1 MSMNTSS
8 KTEILPD
15 SVHRRLDA
23 FQTIS
28 LAEAQM
34 AHMQSRFD
42 KKYLFPLEQLPHL
55 LQKLPRDFRLLAIE
69 GECLCTYENL
79 YFDTPELTSY
89 YDHHNDRAR
98 RYKIRIRR
106 YGSTGHCFLEI
117 KRKHRAQQTRKERIP
132 VPDLHHTLSRE
143 ELFFLRQKGI
153 ADTERLR
160 AQLQTCFR
168 RLTLVDMGHRER
180 VTLDLGL
187 AYENDQRCCQ
197 LSNLVIA
204 EVKQETPMSHSLFHH
219 ICLEQRI
226 FPVSFSKYCIGIVLC
241 HGPVRYNR
249 FKPKILLLNKL
260 NHVSVE
266 CVTTSIC
273 GVAGSN

>member
-1 MSMNTSS
+1 MNTSS
-8 KTEILPD
+8 RTELLPD
-15 SVHRRLDA
+15 SVRRRLEA
-23 FQTIS
+23 FRTIS
-28 LAEAQM
+28 LAEAQK
-34 AHMQSRFD
+34 AQMQSRFD

-55 LQKLPRDFRLLAIE
+55 LQKLSRDFRLLAIE

-132 VPDLHHTLSRE
+132 VPDLHQTLSWD
-143 ELFFLRQKGI
+143 ELLFLRQKGI
-153 ADTERLR
+153 AEPARLR
-160 AQLQTCFR
+160 AQLQTSFQ

-180 VTLDLGL
+180 VTLDMEI
-187 AYENDQRCCQ
+187 AYENDRRCCQ

-204 EVKQETPMSHSLFHH
+204 EVKQETPLSHSLFHH
-219 ICLEQRI
+219 ICQEQRI
-226 FPVSFSKYCIGIVLC
+226 FPTSFSKYCIGIVLC

-249 FKPKILLLNKL
+249 FKPKILLLNKI
-260 NHVSVE
+260 NHVSDE
-266 CVTTSIC
+266 CFATSSC
-273 GVAGSN
+273 GVTNGN